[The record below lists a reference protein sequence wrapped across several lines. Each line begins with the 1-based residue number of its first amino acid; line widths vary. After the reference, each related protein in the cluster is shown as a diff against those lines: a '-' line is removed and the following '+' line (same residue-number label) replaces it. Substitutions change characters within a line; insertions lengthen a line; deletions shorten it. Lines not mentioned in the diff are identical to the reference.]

1 MFLRNLLLAVGAAFV
16 LAGVIVLFNWFGQV
30 RRSPGVV
37 ETTPVESRKSVLV
50 AAHAIPRGISLRPD
64 DFKFKDVAPEQVL
77 PGNIEQGQENQ
88 FLGAVSKR
96 EPGYQEGEPLVASD
110 FVKKTERGFVAARL
124 RPGYRAITIFVD
136 AAQGDAGLALPE
148 DYVDVLLTLSF
159 DEKDSKTVTTN
170 TASGT
175 ETESAD
181 KYLLPL
187 GFRTAGE
194 TVLRNAK
201 VLAIGQAE
209 TPPSTTFSPVAA
221 VNDDV
226 RVARTVTLEV
236 SERDAEKLLV
246 AAKLGSFQLAVRP
259 LEAVATDAADD
270 KRNAKPV
277 WASDVSQAIKD
288 FSALRS
294 PVAAAPK
301 TPEVSVRVYG
311 ETKDAASAGYL
322 CSKSACVPSET
333 MTVTPELASQTLENK
348 NHAIPIEL
356 R

>member
-16 LAGVIVLFNWFGQV
+16 LVGVIVLFTWFGQA

-37 ETTPVESRKSVLV
+37 ETTPVESRASVLV
-50 AAHAIPRGISLRPD
+50 AAHAIPKGIPLQPD
-64 DFKFKDVAPEQVL
+64 DFKLKDVAPGEVQ
-77 PGNIEQGQENQ
+77 PGNLVHGQENE

-96 EPGYQEGEPLVASD
+96 EPDYQEGEPLVASD
-110 FVKKTERGFVAARL
+110 FVKKTERGFLAAAL
-124 RPGYRAITIFVD
+124 RPGFRAITIFVD
-136 AAQGDAGLALPE
+136 AAQGEAGLALPG

-187 GFRTAGE
+187 GLRTAGE
-194 TVLRNAK
+194 TVLRNAR
-201 VLAIGQAE
+201 VIAIGQSL
-209 TPPSTTFSPVAA
+209 TPPSTSFSPVSA

-226 RVARTVTLEV
+226 RVPRTVTLEV
-236 SERDAEKLLV
+236 GERDAEKLLV

-259 LEAVATDAADD
+259 LEAEATDATDD

-288 FSALRS
+288 FSLLRS
-294 PVAAAPK
+294 PVAAEPT
-301 TPEVSVRVYG
+301 TPQVSVRVYPG
-311 ETKDAASAGYL
+311 KQGAGDGYL
-322 CSKSACVPSET
+322 CSKSACVPSGVN
-333 MTVTPELASQTLENK
+333 TVTSDAASRAQKPIQVL
-348 NHAIPIEL
+348 PIEL